1 MRKLFNG
8 LLWIVGTLLVIGAV
22 LRALVLDVWTV
33 PNDPSLGAS
42 IAPSLAPGDVVV
54 VLTRGTPG
62 FGELVRCPDP
72 ETPDSHIVGR
82 IAGVPGDT
90 VEVDHSALVVN
101 GQRYD
106 AEVACTEPKLSIDDP
121 ATGNAVPI
129 SCDMVMMGPGLH
141 LRATGRKPPR
151 ERRHRV
157 EVRPDTVFLLS
168 DNRSYHDDSRD
179 FGLQPRAAC
188 SQRIVFRL
196 LGAGGWG
203 DEERR
208 FTFVR

>member
-1 MRKLFNG
+1 MRKLLNG
-8 LLWIVGTLLVIGAV
+8 LLWILGTLLLLGVV

-33 PNDPSLGAS
+33 PDDPMLGAS
-42 IAPSLAPGDVVV
+42 IAPSLAAGDTVV

-72 ETPDSHIVGR
+72 ETPGGHIVGR

-90 VEVDHSALVVN
+90 VEVDHGSLVVN
-101 GQRYD
+101 GHRYD
-106 AEVACTEPKLSIDDP
+106 AEVACTEPTLSIVDP
-121 ATGNAVPI
+121 ATGNQVQL
-129 SCDMVMMGPGLH
+129 SCDMVTMGPGLH
-141 LRATGRKPPR
+141 LRATGRKPPL

-188 SQRIVFRL
+188 NQRIVFRL
-196 LGAGGWG
+196 WGAGGWA
-203 DEERR
+203 DDQRR

>member
-1 MRKLFNG
+1 MRKLLNG
-8 LLWIVGTLLVIGAV
+8 LLWILGTLVVIGAV

-33 PNDPSLGAS
+33 PDDPLLGAS
-42 IAPSLAPGDVVV
+42 IAPSLAPGDTVV

-72 ETPDSHIVGR
+72 EAPGSHIVGR

-90 VEVDHSALVVN
+90 VEVDHSALLVN
-101 GQRYD
+101 GHRYD
-106 AEVACTEPKLSIDDP
+106 AEVACAEPRLTLTDP
-121 ATGNAVPI
+121 ATGNPVELA
-129 SCDMVMMGPGLH
+129 CDMVMMGPGLH
-141 LRATGRKPPR
+141 LRATGRKPPL

-188 SQRIVFRL
+188 NQRIVFRL
-196 LGAGGWG
+196 WGGGGWG
-203 DEERR
+203 DAQRR